1 MKFGGLFEDAAA
13 TAEVI
18 QRRVRWKIRWTG
30 YIGVGP
36 TFNVS
41 ATVAV
46 TMCRISVWNRGHKE
60 CMEIYL
66 QFPDTSSL
74 NGT

>member
-46 TMCRISVWNRGHKE
+46 TMCRI
-60 CMEIYL
+60 
-66 QFPDTSSL
+66 
-74 NGT
+74 